1 MNRVAVFV
9 DDEGFSRS
17 GFDAFGSLPSRGPP
31 PALDPA
37 AVACALLAGAG
48 GRRALEALRVYCAV
62 PDGRVDEPAF
72 ADALRAMERW
82 SAAGAVVVRR
92 PVGAAGCRCAPGQ
105 KGLAVALAIDLVSMA
120 WRDEYDVA
128 IVCSCDQDLEP
139 AVKAVL
145 DQTWKTVEVAA
156 WRNPARPRCRLTVP
170 EERVRCHWLDGVVYD
185 RCVCDRCVCDRCTG
199 AGR

>member
-17 GFDAFGSLPSRGPP
+17 GFDAFGSLPLCGPP
-31 PALDPA
+31 PALDPV
-37 AVACALLAGAG
+37 AVACALFAG

-72 ADALRAMERW
+72 ADTLRAMERW
-82 SAAGAVVVRR
+82 SAAGAIVVRR
-92 PVGAAGCRCAPGQ
+92 PMGAAACRGAPGH

-128 IVCSCDQDLEP
+128 IVCSCDHDLEP

-156 WRNPARPRCRLTVP
+156 WWSPARPRCRLTVP
-170 EERVRCHWLDGVVYD
+170 EERVRCHWLDGAVYD
-185 RCVCDRCVCDRCTG
+185 RCVYDRCAG